1 MKVEVDVLGEVEVP
15 NKPTVSVDVMY
26 HFNKAHSARVDH
38 AFSTAPNRPVIDR
51 LPHTHA
57 PQWKARRFHVNDVQP
72 TGNKESVFSVQIQL
86 YVRSS

>member
-1 MKVEVDVLGEVEVP
+1 MKVLDEVEVP
-15 NKPTVSVDVMY
+15 NKPTVSVDVMH
-26 HFNKAHSARVDH
+26 HFNKAQSARVDH
-38 AFSTAPNRPVIDR
+38 AFSTASNLPVIDR

-57 PQWKARRFHVNDVQP
+57 AQWKARRFHVSAVQP